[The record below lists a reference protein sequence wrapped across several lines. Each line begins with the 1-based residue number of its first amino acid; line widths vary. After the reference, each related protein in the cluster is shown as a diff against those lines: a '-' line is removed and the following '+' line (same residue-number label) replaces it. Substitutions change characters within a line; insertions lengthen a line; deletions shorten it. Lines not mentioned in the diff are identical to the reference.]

1 VRALLVDAYDSFVYI
16 LDQYLRELGIDTE
29 VVRNDRVTAA
39 GVEAADPDFLLL
51 GPGPGHPADARYVPL
66 IRTSAGRL
74 PILGVCLGHQAV
86 GLAYGGRATTAR
98 APRHGKSS
106 RVRHDAAGCFAGLS
120 ADLRVT
126 RYHSLVVADDGL
138 PAELA
143 VTARADDDGHIMGL
157 RHRRDAVESVQ
168 FHPESITTDHG
179 MSLLSGFIAEHVTTT
194 GRNHERDPHDHRP
207 AAGRAAG

>member
-1 VRALLVDAYDSFVYI
+1 MRALLVDAYDSFVYI

-39 GVEAADPDFLLL
+39 GVERGDPDFLLL

-66 IRTSAGRL
+66 IRHFAGRR

-86 GLAYGGRATTAR
+86 SLAYGGRVTTAR

-106 RVRHDAAGCFAGLS
+106 LVRHDAAGCFAGRS
-120 ADLRVT
+120 AELRVT
-126 RYHSLVVADDGL
+126 RYHSLVVADEGL
-138 PAELA
+138 PAELT
-143 VTARADDDGHIMGL
+143 VTARAADDGHIMGL
-157 RHRRDAVESVQ
+157 RHRHDAVESVQ

-179 MSLLSGFIAEHVTTT
+179 RSLLSGFITAHVTA
-194 GRNHERDPHDHRP
+194 P
-207 AAGRAAG
+207 AVPAG